1 MARRLSRRASGQ
13 APPLARAGPIGTIGP
28 GRRSRSCAGG
38 RRTGRG
44 QRAGSSVAR
53 PPRFGRRRLA
63 KPLQFPRVP
72 SREPSFLSAN
82 RHSPV
87 MHRRKRRGSNPHL
100 QNPPLGRRRVP
111 IRAFRSSPPAAPRW
125 PSRHDASSSLRY
137 HHRARARKLTPDQ
150 EASIRALAGT
160 KSLRGL
166 AVQFGVSHETIW
178 TVVRERA
185 AVCMTSRRA

>member
-1 MARRLSRRASGQ
+1 MARRLSRRASAQ
-13 APPLARAGPIGTIGP
+13 APPLAWAGPIGTIGP

-38 RRTGRG
+38 RRTGLG

-87 MHRRKRRGSNPHL
+87 MHRRKRRGSL
-100 QNPPLGRRRVP
+100 TRDRCCG
-111 IRAFRSSPPAAPRW
+111 PAPQW

-137 HHRARARKLTPDQ
+137 HHRSRARKLTPDQ

-160 KSLRGL
+160 KSLRAL
-166 AVQFGVSHETIW
+166 AVQFGVSHETIR